1 MRYRYILFLILGIDA
16 LVLLSQT
23 SSLSI
28 SYNESIILYGDFS
41 FLQFIIKSSIQL
53 FGQNDFALRFPMI
66 VLHILSAFLLY
77 EISNKYLKDDRSR
90 LWLVL
95 VFVLLPGVIS
105 SAIIVDGAGLLIFG
119 LLLFVYAYEHFSKT
133 CIYII
138 LSTYAVID
146 GGFLYLFLSL
156 AVYSIY
162 TSQKQF
168 FLFNIFAFFTSIFI
182 YGVEARGVAKG
193 HFLDSIAVYAAI
205 FTPIIFIYIFY
216 ILYRKYL
223 TKEIDMLWFISSIAF
238 IISLLLSF
246 RQRIELEHFAPY
258 LIIALPLAGQTFYHS
273 YRVRLRVFRT
283 KYKLAFVVSLILLVS
298 NSLVVFFNK
307 ELYLVLEKPQQH
319 FAYNMHIAK
328 ELAEILK
335 AKGINCISAN
345 KKISSRLRFYGVT
358 NCNDYKLFENRIK
371 DNKKSN
377 VTISYKNKLIYKA
390 NVSKSNSD

>member
-1 MRYRYILFLILGIDA
+1 MSHRYILFLILGIDA

-28 SYNESIILYGDFS
+28 SYNESMILYGDFS

-66 VLHILSAFLLY
+66 ILHILSAFLLY
-77 EISNKYLKDDRSR
+77 EISNKYLKDERSR

-95 VFVLLPGVIS
+95 VFILLPGVIS
-105 SAIIVDGAGLLIFG
+105 SAIIVDSAGLLIFG
-119 LLLFVYAYEHFSKT
+119 LLFFVYSHENFSKT

-138 LSTYAVID
+138 LSAYTVID

-156 AVYSIY
+156 AAYSIY

-168 FLFNIFAFFTSIFI
+168 FLFNIFAFFTSILI
-182 YGVEARGVAKG
+182 YGVETNGIAKG

-223 TKEIDMLWFISSIAF
+223 TKEIDILWFISSIAF

-258 LIIALPLAGQTFYHS
+258 LIVALPLAGQTFYHS
-273 YRVRLRVFRT
+273 YKVRLKIFRT
-283 KYKLAFVVSLILLVS
+283 KYKLAFAVSLILLVL

-307 ELYLVLEKPQQH
+307 ELYIVLEKPQQH
-319 FAYNMHIAK
+319 FAYNMHVAK

-335 AKGINCISAN
+335 GKKINCISAD
-345 KKISSRLRFYGVT
+345 KRMSSRLRFYGVT
-358 NCNDYKLFENRIK
+358 NCNTYKLSENRIK
-371 DNKKSN
+371 DNKKTN
-377 VTISYKNKLIYKA
+377 VTISYNNKHIYKA
-390 NVSKSNSD
+390 YVSKSNPY